1 MGTSLI
7 FPLGSKDELL
17 TQKVYVNI
25 AFVRCLEKFIVV
37 KNKKNIAPFVTYS
50 HKTEYSCI

>member
-7 FPLGSKDELL
+7 FPLGSRDELL

-25 AFVRCLEKFIVV
+25 AFVRCLGKFIVG

>member
-25 AFVRCLEKFIVV
+25 VFVGCLGKFIVG
-37 KNKKNIAPFVTYS
+37 KNIAPFVTYS